1 MSSERIRDDPRRKK
15 EYAAKKPRGYPWA
28 ISHYQKEN
36 QCTCH
41 EPNRYT
47 ARLILVYPKEQYI
60 TSTTLVDV
68 RWSPLE
74 ESNLTTSI
82 PRFYVIGLEDR
93 CGDRGLYLDKILLL
107 IRNIFT
113 LVIQMG

>member
-1 MSSERIRDDPRRKK
+1 MTLIRSKK
-15 EYAAKKPRGYPWA
+15 NTRQKSLEGYPSRQYH
-28 ISHYQKEN
+28 IIKRRINVSV
-36 QCTCH
+36 H
-41 EPNRYT
+41 EQIHVST
-47 ARLILVYPKEQYI
+47 DLSYPKEQYI

>member
-1 MSSERIRDDPRRKK
+1 MWHLKKNTRQKSPGDTPGQYHIIKRRINVPV
-15 EYAAKKPRGYPWA
+15 
-28 ISHYQKEN
+28 
-36 QCTCH
+36 H

-47 ARLILVYPKEQYI
+47 ARLILAYPKEQYI